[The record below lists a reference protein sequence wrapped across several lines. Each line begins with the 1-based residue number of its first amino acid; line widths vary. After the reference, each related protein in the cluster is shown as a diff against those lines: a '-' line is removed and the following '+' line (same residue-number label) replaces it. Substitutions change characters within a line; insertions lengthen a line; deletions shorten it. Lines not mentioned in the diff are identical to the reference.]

1 MEKIL
6 NKKKFREKDQYL
18 VRWKGYTVKEDTQ
31 EPRENLGNTEDLVKE
46 FKEEYSEIRRV
57 RKRRNNKEDRK
68 GELPGRYTAK
78 MLFGWDDKRF
88 DEEYWRQL
96 ERNWK
101 KWKGRKQLEDIEEEE
116 AKENRR
122 EEQDKENE
130 MENIRD
136 PYNKLQEIFEMKI
149 FKRGYCHES
158 PRP

>member
-1 MEKIL
+1 
-6 NKKKFREKDQYL
+6 
-18 VRWKGYTVKEDTQ
+18 
-31 EPRENLGNTEDLVKE
+31 
-46 FKEEYSEIRRV
+46 
-57 RKRRNNKEDRK
+57 
-68 GELPGRYTAK
+68 

-130 MENIRD
+130 MENIRG
-136 PYNKLQEIFEMKI
+136 PYNKL
-149 FKRGYCHES
+149 
-158 PRP
+158 